1 MSKKLLIP
9 QTTRKQKLTLIKPNL
24 QKLVMINKSIF
35 TKLMV
40 FIALIIIL
48 PLTFTGY
55 MSANKS
61 TQILKDRIDVSNK
74 DTLGLINNYVN
85 LFKNDVETQLTIL
98 SDNSQLL
105 NYGKEDFATDKQN
118 LQDLFTN
125 ILNAKN
131 SKISIIYFATPDKK
145 MIQSPDLP
153 LDSNYDPTAQKWYKD
168 AIENPDSIIWTGPYS
183 NNGTNGAVFTV
194 SKAIKSSLTSAASDV
209 IGVLAFDINL
219 DSLSN
224 MISSIAIGKTGNV
237 YILSKDGIILA
248 SKDKNNL
255 FTYITERD
263 YGKKMISLN
272 DTTFQYTDNGIIKFA
287 TIKNLSNFGWKAVVD
302 MNSSELNDSVSQIK
316 YNIILF
322 SLICLLIG
330 LLIAYFFS
338 KGITSN
344 IKKIMQTMNEASKG
358 NITQKINI
366 KAKDEVGQLA
376 AGFNAMID
384 GIKNLISDVLNAANN
399 VHVYSEKLFAS
410 SEKAEIITNEVALA
424 MKGIAEGAQEQAKD
438 AENSASLTNILSK
451 NVDITIENSK
461 HINNETD
468 TVISAANLGIE
479 NIKDLSEKSKLTDFM
494 HNKVKEST
502 SYLKK
507 KSLEIG
513 KIVETIT
520 TIADQTNLLSLNA
533 AIEAAR
539 AGDSGRGFS
548 VVAEEVR
555 KLASQ
560 SSKAASNI
568 EQIINEIQQNIDT
581 TYKIVEDASASIEE
595 QNKAL
600 NKTVSTFYDIQ
611 TAVNRIVSELKK
623 LNSSMEKISQSRTDM
638 LTSIQN
644 IAAVTEETAAS
655 TEEISSSTEEQK
667 EAISEISKSAKDLNA
682 IANTLMN
689 SINKFKI
696 SV

>member
-1 MSKKLLIP
+1 MNKKLLTP
-9 QTTRKQKLTLIKPNL
+9 QTTRKQKPALIKPNL
-24 QKLVMINKSIF
+24 QKLVINNKSIF

-61 TQILKDRIDVSNK
+61 TQILKARIDVSNK

-105 NYGKEDFATDKQN
+105 SYGKTDFTTDKQN

-183 NNGTNGAVFTV
+183 NNGTNSAVFTV
-194 SKAIKSSLTSAASDV
+194 SKAIKSSLTSATSDV

-237 YILSKDGIILA
+237 YVLSKDGIILA
-248 SKDKNNL
+248 SKDKNSL
-255 FTYITERD
+255 FTYITKRD

-272 DTTFQYTDNGIIKFA
+272 DTTFQYTDNGIVKFA
-287 TIKNLSNFGWKAVVD
+287 TIKNLSNFGWKAVID

-366 KAKDEVGQLA
+366 KAKDEIGLLA
-376 AGFNAMID
+376 NGFNEMID
-384 GIKNLISDVLNAANN
+384 GIKNLIIEVFNAANN
-399 VHVYSEKLFAS
+399 VNLYSEKLTS
-410 SEKAEIITNEVALA
+410 SSKKAELITNEVAIA
-424 MKGIAEGAQEQAKD
+424 MKEIAEGAQEQAKD
-438 AENSASLTNILSK
+438 AENSAALTDELSK
-451 NVDITIENSK
+451 HVDIAIKNSEN
-461 HINNETD
+461 INNETNN
-468 TVISAANLGIE
+468 VIYATNQGIE
-479 NIKDLSEKSKLTDFM
+479 NIKDLSEKSKLTDLM
-494 HNKVKEST
+494 QNKVKEST

-507 KSLEIG
+507 KSIEIG
-513 KIVETIT
+513 NIVETIT
-520 TIADQTNLLSLNA
+520 SIADQTNLLSLNA

-539 AGDSGRGFS
+539 AGESGKGFA
-548 VVAEEVR
+548 VVADEVR

-560 SSKAASNI
+560 SSKAANTI
-568 EQIINEIQQNIDT
+568 EQIIREIQTNIDT
-581 TYKIVEDASASIEE
+581 TYKIVEDATSSIEE

-600 NKTVSTFYDIQ
+600 DKTIHTFYDIQ
-611 TAVNRIVSELKK
+611 SAVDCIVSELKR
-623 LNSSMEKISQSRTDM
+623 LNDSMERISQSKTNM
-638 LTSIQN
+638 ITSIEN
-644 IAAVTEETAAS
+644 IASVTEETAAS
-655 TEEISSSTEEQK
+655 TEEISSSAETQK
-667 EAISEISKSAKDLNA
+667 KAIDEISKYARDLNA
-682 IANTLMN
+682 IANTLMAAV
-689 SINKFKI
+689 NKFKI
-696 SV
+696 SK